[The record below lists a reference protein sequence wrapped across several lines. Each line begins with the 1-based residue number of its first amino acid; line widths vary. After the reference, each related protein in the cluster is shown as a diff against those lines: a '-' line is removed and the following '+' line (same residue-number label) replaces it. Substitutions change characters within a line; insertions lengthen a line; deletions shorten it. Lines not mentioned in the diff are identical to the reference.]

1 MTNAHNNID
10 QTTIVTWLEAKK
22 YDLVLTKFQHFIQ
35 RKVADY
41 IQGFKYYHQFEDDF
55 YHDVYLHLRTQSL
68 PSKAF
73 LEACR
78 TQNMFT
84 FYLAKCIRNRLN
96 TLLSKERQKHGHT
109 TALENLLGSNE
120 DLQNIE
126 TDKSQMMAKSAYRSD
141 AEFEDI
147 KQRLHQQFQS
157 VLHQFIESLPQVGY
171 KLVLMLKVQA
181 RVDVFQED
189 LHRCFG
195 KLRSKDLKTLMAL
208 LNGPQYRQ
216 QKDLALIQ
224 KLAPYFKK
232 YRKEKGEPKALQ
244 RWINQYIAG
253 DKYTEGIIDRLTISD
268 ANYDFKIQSKRWFL
282 DFVYEHFQ
290 NLEEGKLPEASVIP
304 IYYKRAAK
312 LNQQSSLKFQQ
323 G

>member
-126 TDKSQMMAKSAYRSD
+126 TD
-141 AEFEDI
+141 
-147 KQRLHQQFQS
+147 
-157 VLHQFIESLPQVGY
+157 
-171 KLVLMLKVQA
+171 
-181 RVDVFQED
+181 
-189 LHRCFG
+189 RCFG